1 MEKIEVEEG
10 EGSGSELR
18 ERALSA
24 GDIWVPPNSLSLLT
38 FLQPLAKISIVDSA
52 VLCAGDLKGQEEHK
66 IEQRSVLSQRG
77 CGGGRRAG
85 RSWVTATR
93 ATATGAGF
101 AVKQALLGCSPV
113 VQW

>member
-24 GDIWVPPNSLSLLT
+24 GDIWVPPNSLSLLLT

-66 IEQRSVLSQRG
+66 IEQSSVLGQSG
-77 CGGGRRAG
+77 YGVGSRAG
-85 RSWVTATR
+85 RSWVTKSHQSH
-93 ATATGAGF
+93 GH
-101 AVKQALLGCSPV
+101 
-113 VQW
+113 

>member
-52 VLCAGDLKGQEEHK
+52 VLCPGDLKGQEEHK
-66 IEQRSVLSQRG
+66 IEQSSVLRG
-77 CGGGRRAG
+77 GALRGTGQE
-85 RSWVTATR
+85 
-93 ATATGAGF
+93 GAG
-101 AVKQALLGCSPV
+101 
-113 VQW
+113 